1 VASHAV
7 EFFHGLYNT
16 ARNREHAA
24 FMKAAML
31 SSDPFFN
38 RCPSSTRG
46 VKGEIDVLAS
56 VDYMTTMNLARELID
71 LHEEFI
77 EELRAI
83 EISFDH
89 PTCSIC
95 GCYWCVSDSPAIPG
109 MPSVNPLAVVKKLFD
124 TLSDGLISEE

>member
-1 VASHAV
+1 VTSHAV

-31 SSDPFFN
+31 SGDPFF
-38 RCPSSTRG
+38 SSRG
-46 VKGEIDVLAS
+46 EEY
-56 VDYMTTMNLARELID
+56 VDYMSTMNLARELII

-77 EELRAI
+77 EELRVI
-83 EISFDH
+83 ETSFDP

-95 GCYWCVSDSPAIPG
+95 DRYWCASDSPDAPG
-109 MPSVNPLAVVKKLFD
+109 MPSGNPLAVIKKLFD